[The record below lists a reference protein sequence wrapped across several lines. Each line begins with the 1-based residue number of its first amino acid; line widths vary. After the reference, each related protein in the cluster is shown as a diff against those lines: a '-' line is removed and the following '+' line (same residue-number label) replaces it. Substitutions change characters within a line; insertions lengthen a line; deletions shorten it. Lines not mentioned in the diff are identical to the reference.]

1 MDKKRIQD
9 STVFMSSISLPT
21 DANNAGNVHG
31 GVIMKMIDNAA
42 SVVGF
47 KHAGTNVVTAS
58 IDRLSFHNPVFIGEV
73 ISLKASINLTG
84 SSSMEIG
91 VRVEAENVFTR
102 VIKHIASAYL
112 TFVALDKDGKS
123 CQVPGLLLENEDEKR
138 RNAEARD
145 RKKVRMDE
153 RKKEE
158 EHQKNKNLFIF

>member
-1 MDKKRIQD
+1 MEKKSIQD
-9 STVFMSSISLPT
+9 SVVFMSSISLPT

-58 IDRLSFHNPVFIGEV
+58 IDRLSFHNPVYIGEV

-84 SSSMEIG
+84 KSSMEIG

-102 VIKHIASAYL
+102 EIKHIASAYL
-112 TFVALDKDGKS
+112 TFVALGKDGKP
-123 CQVPGLLLENEDEKR
+123 CQVPELILETEDEKR
-138 RNAEARD
+138 RNVEAID
-145 RKKVRMDE
+145 RKKLRIQE
-153 RKKEE
+153 KKKEE
-158 EHQKNKNLFIF
+158 QHQKK

>member
-9 STVFMSSISLPT
+9 SAVFISSISMPT

-58 IDRLSFHNPVFIGEV
+58 IDRISFHNPVFIGEV
-73 ISLKASINLTG
+73 ISLRAGINLTG

-102 VIKHIASAYL
+102 EIKHIASAYL
-112 TFVALDKDGKS
+112 TFVALDQDGKP
-123 CQVPGLLLENEDEKR
+123 CKVPGLILETADEKR
-138 RNAEARD
+138 RNAEAND

-158 EHQKNKNLFIF
+158 KHQKIKS